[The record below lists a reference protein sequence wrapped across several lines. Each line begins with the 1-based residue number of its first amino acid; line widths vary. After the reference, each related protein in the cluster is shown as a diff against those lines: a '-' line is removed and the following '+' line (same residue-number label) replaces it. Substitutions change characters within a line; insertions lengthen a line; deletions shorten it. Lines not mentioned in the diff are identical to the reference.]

1 MLVTLALLLL
11 LYFKGL
17 VLVGKTIKWCHYKS
31 QGVELMPEPKPLTAQ
46 ERELQKAIERRQES
60 EAQLAFINGIY
71 EESVRNAQ
79 LNYEQ
84 ALQKDN

>member
-1 MLVTLALLLL
+1 MLITLALLLL

-17 VLVGKTIKWCHYKS
+17 ALIGKTIKWCHYKS
-31 QGVELMPEPKPLTAQ
+31 QGIELMPEPKPLTAQ
-46 ERELQKAIERRQES
+46 ERELQKAIKRRKES
-60 EAQLAFINGIY
+60 EAQLAFISGIY

-84 ALQKDN
+84 ALLNDN